1 MSCIFCKYFASCGG
15 MAEVCEHFELRD
27 SKPRLNKKSKNNV
40 MTIKEAAKKHNMTV
54 TEFLEY
60 LGKLE
65 RDGKAK
71 IKIV

>member
-1 MSCIFCKYFASCGG
+1 
-15 MAEVCEHFELRD
+15 MAEVCEHFELKD
-27 SKPRLNKKSKNNV
+27 SKPRQTKPTKSKNNV